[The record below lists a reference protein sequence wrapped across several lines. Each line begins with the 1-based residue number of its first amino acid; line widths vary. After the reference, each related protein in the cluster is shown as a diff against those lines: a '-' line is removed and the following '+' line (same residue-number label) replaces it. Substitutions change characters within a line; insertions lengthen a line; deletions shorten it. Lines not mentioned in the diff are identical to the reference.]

1 MDAMDFD
8 IDDDVEIDLE
18 KLPPDER
25 EAIMSR
31 VTPDDS
37 TPVDAFSLGQNDLR
51 RELIDRGIQPKGFF
65 NDDAARLQEE
75 LNAEHSAERESR
87 MTQKIQTAARNYLRE
102 TIKRKR
108 QQRETE
114 LSEEIEEI
122 ANNPKL
128 EVWLDLVK
136 ANTTPME
143 AQFRVNSVATRAL
156 SKVLPFNLSLRALNL
171 SGNQLDD
178 MAGKAIAN
186 VLRRNTSLQ
195 KLEAESNLFGPTTMK
210 ELAAA
215 LAVNEG
221 LAYLSLESNPLTA
234 DETDFSGIAAFGG
247 MLAKNATLTS
257 VNLWRT
263 RLGVEGGKALVKG
276 LYNNSTVLCLDVG
289 NNKIALSDA
298 NLISKRVAENIDA
311 ADVVQRKRGLMK
323 KGQMDAAERE
333 RKRNQ
338 DRKKQEEHEQWLDD
352 RAKER
357 SSDREKMEAE
367 RQRQAREDD
376 DRMRQAA
383 WRKQA
388 EFQAKL
394 ELEKKKK
401 SKGKKKK

>member
-1 MDAMDFD
+1 MDATDFD
-8 IDDDVEIDLE
+8 IDDDVEIDIE
-18 KLPPDER
+18 KLPPEER

-37 TPVDAFSLGQNDLR
+37 VPVDAFSLGQNDLR

-75 LNAEHSAERESR
+75 FNTEH
-87 MTQKIQTAARNYLRE
+87 TRNYLRE

-114 LSEEIEEI
+114 LREEIEEI
-122 ANNPKL
+122 ASNPKL

-136 ANTTPME
+136 ANTTPFE
-143 AQFRVNSVATRAL
+143 AQFRVNSIATRAL

-178 MAGKAIAN
+178 MAGKAIAT
-186 VLRRNTSLQ
+186 VLRRNSVLQ
-195 KLEAESNLFGPTTMK
+195 KLEAESNLFGPATLK
-210 ELAAA
+210 EFAAA

-234 DETDFSGIAAFGG
+234 DEADFSGIAAFGA
-247 MLAKNATLTS
+247 MLAKNSTLTS

-263 RLGVEGGKALVKG
+263 RLGIEGGKALVKG
-276 LYNNSTVLCLDVG
+276 LYNNSSILCLDVG

-298 NLISKRVAENIDA
+298 NLISKRLSENIDA
-311 ADVVQRKRGLMK
+311 ADQIQRKKGLMK

-333 RKRNQ
+333 RKRNE
-338 DRKKQEEHEQWLDD
+338 DRKKQAEHEKWLDD

-357 SSDREKMEAE
+357 MTEREKVEAD
-367 RQRQAREDD
+367 RVRQAKEEDD
-376 DRMRQAA
+376 CLRQIA

-388 EFQAKL
+388 EFQAL
-394 ELEKKKK
+394 RELEKKKK
-401 SKGKKKK
+401 KGKKKK